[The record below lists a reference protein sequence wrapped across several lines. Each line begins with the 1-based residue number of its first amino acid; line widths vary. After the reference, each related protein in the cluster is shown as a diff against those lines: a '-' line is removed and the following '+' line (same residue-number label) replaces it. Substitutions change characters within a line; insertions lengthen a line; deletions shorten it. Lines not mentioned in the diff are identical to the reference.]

1 MYGEEGSG
9 ERCECMERRE
19 VVNAVNV
26 WRGGSAVN
34 VAAVFVGTFML
45 MFAGI
50 AAAIMNEKTNGL
62 ESLLGCVVVTGLAV
76 TVIILSTGHI
86 SSAHLNPAVTIS
98 FAAIKHFPWK
108 KVPMYIGAQILAS
121 MCAAF
126 ALKEVYHPFMGGGVT
141 VPSGGY
147 SQVGQFAGMALG
159 ATVTFNIL
167 ITGPVSGGSMN
178 SVRTLGPAIAA
189 NNYKAIWI
197 YLTAPILGA
206 FGGAGAYCVIKLPD
220 DENSEL

>member
-1 MYGEEGSG
+1 MKNCKCLSFPPL
-9 ERCECMERRE
+9 
-19 VVNAVNV
+19 AKK
-26 WRGGSAVN
+26 

-62 ESLLGCVVVTGLAV
+62 ESLLGCVVVTGLVV

-121 MCAAF
+121 VCAAF
-126 ALKEVYHPFMGGGVT
+126 ALKEVYHPFMGVELRFLQEDIT
-141 VPSGGY
+141 KFCFRIHHQLQSH
-147 SQVGQFAGMALG
+147 VGQFAGMALG
-159 ATVTFNIL
+159 ATVMFNIL
-167 ITGPVSGGSMN
+167 IVGYVLLS
-178 SVRTLGPAIAA
+178 
-189 NNYKAIWI
+189 K
-197 YLTAPILGA
+197 
-206 FGGAGAYCVIKLPD
+206 
-220 DENSEL
+220 

>member
-1 MYGEEGSG
+1 MKNCKCLSFPPL
-9 ERCECMERRE
+9 
-19 VVNAVNV
+19 AKK
-26 WRGGSAVN
+26 

-126 ALKEVYHPFMGGGVT
+126 ALKEVYHPFMGEFIISFNLMFVVT
-141 VPSGGY
+141 AFATHTRT
-147 SQVGQFAGMALG
+147 VGQFAGMALG